1 MARAPGFDR
10 VCLREGRIDFAELVA
25 VSKIA
30 ALLTNVSRSSV
41 EYAFIPYR
49 CDFYR
54 VLLGSL
60 LPFIDCLQSMVLMK
74 FDKMA
79 KKSVFRLGFD
89 EARRV
94 AIAALMLPL
103 WACSGGESGGV
114 GGGGGH
120 GGDGSDKVPGS
131 GTTDGACKDGE
142 SAPFQLRR
150 LTRAQLDNSVR
161 DLLHVAGLAA
171 TGLAADEK
179 VGSFSSNINTPVDAF
194 LVEKFEQNAERL
206 AAEAD
211 VKVLANCGTRTGI
224 ACGTAF
230 VSEFGRRAFRRPLD
244 AEETELFLALFKSRM
259 TDEDGLRFV
268 IRAMLQSP
276 NFLYHA
282 EFGEGSERLT
292 EYEVA
297 ARLSF
302 MLWNTTPDDAL
313 LDLAGKGGLA
323 TPVAIRTALDG
334 MMNDPRART
343 GLRGFHT
350 QWLGLDEIASLGKS
364 TAVFPGYT
372 PALNAAML
380 DDAHRYI
387 DHAFFDG
394 DAHLSTLL
402 TTNIGFPSPEL
413 AKVYGV
419 KASADINAPVA
430 TDPSQRAGLLTL
442 PAFMATHAH
451 PDQGSPVKRG
461 VAIRQRLLCQDL
473 PSPPDNVNNAV
484 PMPSPD
490 ATTRERFAIHEED
503 PTCASCHLLID
514 PIGLGFENYD
524 ALGAYRMDEN
534 GKPIDASGELTEA
547 GDVDGAFVGA
557 VELSQKLAGSE
568 VVAECMVRQWVEYTL
583 GRRAGEGDDCL
594 IKDTAKAFLSAGGD
608 VRVLLGTLVTTP
620 AFYQM
625 SYATMKGGQP

>member
-1 MARAPGFDR
+1 
-10 VCLREGRIDFAELVA
+10 
-25 VSKIA
+25 
-30 ALLTNVSRSSV
+30 
-41 EYAFIPYR
+41 
-49 CDFYR
+49 
-54 VLLGSL
+54 
-60 LPFIDCLQSMVLMK
+60 MK
-74 FDKMA
+74 YGKMA
-79 KKSVFRLGFD
+79 KKLASKLVFG
-89 EARRV
+89 ATRRV
-94 AIAALMLPL
+94 FTAALIVPL
-103 WACSGGESGGV
+103 WACSGGKSDGV
-114 GGGGGH
+114 GDNQGGS
-120 GGDGSDKVPGS
+120 GGDGSGLVPGIRVPD
-131 GTTDGACKDGE
+131 GTCADGDA
-142 SAPFQLRR
+142 APFQLRR

-161 DLLHVAGLAA
+161 DLLHVTSLAS

-179 VGSFSSNINTPVDAF
+179 VGPFSSNINTPVDAF

-206 AAEAD
+206 AAETN

-244 AEETELFLALFKSRM
+244 TEETELFLSLFKSRM
-259 TDEDGLRFV
+259 TDEDGIRFV

-282 EFGEGSERLT
+282 EFGQGGERLT
-292 EYEVA
+292 EYEIA

-323 TPVAIRTALDG
+323 TPAAIRTALDG
-334 MMNDPRART
+334 MLNDPRART

-350 QWLGLDEIASLGKS
+350 QWLGLDEIASLSKS
-364 TAVFPGYT
+364 PVVFPGYT
-372 PALNAAML
+372 PALNTAML
-380 DDAHRYI
+380 DDVHRYV

-394 DAHLSTLL
+394 DAHLKTLL
-402 TTNIGFPSPEL
+402 TASIGFPSSEL

-419 KASADINAPVA
+419 KASADVNAPVA
-430 TDPSQRAGLLTL
+430 MDPSQRAGLLTL

-451 PDQGSPVKRG
+451 ADQGSPVKRG

-503 PTCASCHLLID
+503 PACASCHLLID

-524 ALGAYRMDEN
+524 ALGGYRMNEN

-547 GDVDGAFVGA
+547 GDVDGTFVGA

-568 VVAECMVRQWVEYTL
+568 VVAECMVRQWVEYSL
-583 GRRAGEGDDCL
+583 GRRTGEGDDCL
-594 IKDTAKAFLSAGGD
+594 VKDTARAFLAADGD
-608 VRVLLGTLVTTP
+608 LRVLLGNLVTTP

-625 SYATMKGGQP
+625 SYGTMKGGQP